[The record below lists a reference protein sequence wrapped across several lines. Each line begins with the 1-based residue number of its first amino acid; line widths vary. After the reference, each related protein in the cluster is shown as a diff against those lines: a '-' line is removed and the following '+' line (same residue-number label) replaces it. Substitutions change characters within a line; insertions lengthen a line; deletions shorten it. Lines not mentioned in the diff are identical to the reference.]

1 MDAFWGA
8 LIGFGVML
16 SFGILVFFEGFTKH
30 RVAIGIAYAA
40 LSIAGLALCVISS
53 IVLDELDS
61 RGEFNVTKIEETTPL
76 VSVYSDQY
84 ISGGGSAT
92 RFVITT
98 NDVYRYYYE
107 MDGGIRQ
114 GTVSAGET
122 TIYYTDEEPRL
133 VKVSKHTEVHY
144 KRWFLYADNGWWDIY
159 YELYVPEGS
168 VATQFEFN

>member
-1 MDAFWGA
+1 MNAFWGA
-8 LIGFGVML
+8 LIGLGVML
-16 SFGILVFFEGFTKH
+16 LFGFLGFCAWSVKC
-30 RVAIGIAYAA
+30 RIGVGITAT
-40 LSIAGLALCVISS
+40 LSIAGLTLCVISG

-84 ISGGGSAT
+84 ISGGGGAA

-107 MDGGIRQ
+107 IDGGIRQ
-114 GTVSAGET
+114 GAVSAGET
-122 TIYYTDEEPRL
+122 TIYYANEEPRL
-133 VKVSKHTEVHY
+133 VKVSKHTEVY
-144 KRWFLYADNGWWDIY
+144 YERWFLYADNGWWSTY

-168 VATQFEFN
+168 VATQFKFD